1 MSAPSAVTVHR
12 AGSSLATLRRLIQYG
27 LLFALVVIM
36 ANGVSGLLTRLF
48 VAPSTLASADVASL
62 ALALAF
68 TLIGG
73 PLALLLWWFSWKRLS
88 DEAER
93 RAVEWGLYLTLMYTV
108 SLIIFSTSLFAFVA
122 SFVDS
127 YGNTW
132 QPLLANAIA
141 WAGIWLW
148 HRWMWTNR
156 AKPSDHLHDVRAVVG
171 TVFGLVLGAAAGI
184 VALAAVLD
192 AAIRGLPLLAAYE
205 PWWRPAVQALVWA
218 VGGTAVWWWHWFRDG
233 GRTFKSGLVD
243 VIIVLVGVFLAGVT
257 ALAGFGVILFVLLRL
272 AFDRSQPMNELL
284 EPLAPA
290 IAGALIGAVVWRYH
304 RTVSAARPLS
314 TRRAGLLATSAVA
327 LAAAAS
333 GVGIIVNALLAA
345 MVSPLAGG
353 ATRTLL
359 LGGISSLLVGGPV
372 WWLTWKPR
380 HQPGSAD
387 EIPPGRRMYLVA
399 FFGVSAV
406 VALIALLVIGFR
418 LFEFVLGDV
427 TGGSFIDRIRA
438 QLGLLVAAGLVAGY
452 HFALWRRDRA
462 LIAAAAP
469 ARKRTVER
477 ITLVTGFPADPASPD
492 APDALARAIAEA
504 TGGARVTVW
513 PMAYDGGGAAS
524 AAGTPVAPL
533 GPGGTFVA
541 DAARVADALADVT
554 AEHVLVILGPAARL
568 EAIPL
573 ASGRAGR

>member
-127 YGNTW
+127 YGSTW

-452 HFALWRRDRA
+452 HFGLWRRDRA

-469 ARKRTVER
+469 TRKRTVER
-477 ITLVTGFPADPASPD
+477 ITLVTGFPPDPASPD
-492 APDALARAIAEA
+492 AADQFARAVAEA

-513 PMAYDGGGAAS
+513 VRADDGGGAAP
-524 AAGTPVAPL
+524 AAAAPL
-533 GPGGTFVA
+533 VTDVE
-541 DAARVADALADVT
+541 RVAGALTNVT
-554 AEHVLVILGPAARL
+554 AEHVLVVLGPGARL